1 MGLFH
6 RHTWSTFT
14 CSAHEIEGL
23 KLIQARDIATKKVYL
38 VGRLED
44 MHCPDHPHSELRS
57 DGVCRDYNCSR
68 QVFVTPI
75 PKLTDVLITYKN
87 CLTCGEYTVVVQ
99 CGKFNYTVNKEYVKL
114 KIESVKKEKE
124 EAETERLLNLGNPD
138 YKPTVKNGKAIS
150 EYEKIIEE
158 QKQAISHLQT
168 YVRVVLGRLNASM
181 KNDGIWEAIPPKV
194 RKELIMKYGERAAT
208 YDPLSMDDIAKYAMQ
223 NNQHT

>member
-14 CSAHEIEGL
+14 CSASEVEGL
-23 KLIQARDIATKKVYL
+23 KLINARDIVTKKVYF
-38 VGRLED
+38 VGSIED
-44 MHCPDHPHSELRS
+44 MRCPDHPHAGLRA
-57 DGVCRDYNCSR
+57 DGECRDYSCTYK
-68 QVFVTPI
+68 VCVTPA
-75 PKLTDVLITYKN
+75 PKLSDVLITYRN
-87 CLTCGEYTVVVQ
+87 CITCGEYTVMVQ

-150 EYEKIIEE
+150 EYEKTIEE

-168 YVRVVLGRLNASM
+168 YLRTVLGRLNASL
-181 KNDGIWEAIPPKV
+181 KNDGIWEALPPKV
-194 RKELIMKYGERAAT
+194 RRELILKYGERAAT
-208 YDPLSMDDIAKYAMQ
+208 YEPLSMEDITKYAM
-223 NNQHT
+223 NNKP